1 MLFKVN
7 NMVGKTARTVF
18 GLDTTRPG
26 SVLYLLLLALL
37 FSISITTG
45 TWDLGN
51 SHVVMHHELV
61 FVLACAVALG
71 AKPFV
76 ALAKA
81 SPIVSVLMI
90 AWLLSIT
97 VSLLLSPY
105 NLAYLSIGRARY
117 FETILH
123 ILFFLS
129 LLAYF
134 RLYQPP
140 LRYIFYMLLFS
151 NAFVVIQ
158 AISVWHFS
166 PEVGIH
172 TSGAWFS
179 RFPFVGHARHA
190 GYNMLVAV
198 LSGIFLLLSES
209 QLRQRICI
217 SLAFFLVTVCLFWLG
232 GRGSMLS
239 AVFALGLVLVWVRRR
254 VVIDR
259 KLLFLTLGVV
269 MLALLAA
276 HFAAAFGWNGVWNS
290 IGRSV
295 AAESA
300 NRLSSGRLTIWLYSL
315 DAIRNDW
322 FLGLGS
328 QSYLFIPGKWR
339 STAMPHN
346 AIVQFLVE
354 WGVLGATLFLSLFV
368 YGLRQAFVR
377 LRDATLTLNAEVLG
391 AMTIVVALAFHGL
404 TDGTFYHGKA
414 SFYMALCFA
423 LCLGGVFAR
432 DKCDENCQL
441 VSPRG

>member
-1 MLFKVN
+1 
-7 NMVGKTARTVF
+7 
-18 GLDTTRPG
+18 
-26 SVLYLLLLALL
+26 LLLLALV

-45 TWDLGN
+45 IWDLGN
-51 SHVVMHHELV
+51 SRIVMFHELV
-61 FVLACAVALG
+61 FVVACVIGVGVKSYVGLIK
-71 AKPFV
+71 AKPV
-76 ALAKA
+76 
-81 SPIVSVLMI
+81 VSVLLV
-90 AWLLSIT
+90 AWLFSIT
-97 VSLLLSPY
+97 LSLLLSPY

-123 ILFFLS
+123 ILFFLN

-140 LRYIFYMLLFS
+140 LRYIIYILLFS

-166 PEVGIH
+166 SEAGIH
-172 TSGAWFS
+172 TSQAWFS

-198 LSGIFLLLSES
+198 LSGVFLLLSES
-209 QLRQRICI
+209 QLWQRIFI
-217 SLAFFLVTVCLFWLG
+217 SLAFFFVSACLFWLG

-239 AVFALGLVLVWVRRR
+239 AVLALGLIFVWVRRQ

-259 KLLFLTLGVV
+259 KLLILTLSVV
-269 MLALLAA
+269 MFALLAA
-276 HFAAAFGWNGVWNS
+276 HFAAAFSWNGVWNS

-295 AAESA
+295 AAESP
-300 NRLSSGRLTIWLYSL
+300 NRLSSGRLEIWLYAL

-322 FLGLGS
+322 FFGLGS
-328 QSYLFIPGKWR
+328 QGYLFIPGKWR

-346 AIVQFLVE
+346 AVVQFLVE
-354 WGVLGATLFLSLFV
+354 WGVLGAALFISVFL

-377 LRDATLTLNAEVLG
+377 LRVPSFSITAETLS
-391 AMTIVVALAFHGL
+391 AMTIVVALAVHGL

-423 LCLGGVFAR
+423 ICLGEVASVNAD
-432 DKCDENCQL
+432 DKKCHL
-441 VSPRG
+441 VPVSG